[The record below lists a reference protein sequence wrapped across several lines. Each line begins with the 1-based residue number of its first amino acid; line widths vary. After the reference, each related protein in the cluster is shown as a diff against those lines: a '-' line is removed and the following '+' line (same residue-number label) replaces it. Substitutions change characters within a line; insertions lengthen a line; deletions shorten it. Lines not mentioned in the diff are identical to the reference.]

1 MKQQVQTI
9 LESVEDETMEMMD
22 AVRELL
28 EPKYHLGKLR
38 YSGHTRL
45 IMAGF
50 ATPNDTEI
58 TIWVNP
64 TDVGISIHI
73 TFRGITDNL
82 DGFAAISLMDDIRK
96 TLRPDADKQT
106 VIKTVVELVDELH
119 NRLLIDMEEHLET
132 VRRIT
137 ANAYRDRG
145 DRNPKSFRA
154 EMVVAQ
160 RPINKAMNK
169 LISMKR

>member
-1 MKQQVQTI
+1 MRQQVQTI
-9 LESVEDETMEMMD
+9 LESAEDETLEMMA

-28 EPKYHLGKLR
+28 EPEYHLGKVR

-50 ATPNDTEI
+50 VTPNDTEI

-64 TDVGISIHI
+64 TDVGISIHV

-82 DGFAAISLMDDIRK
+82 DGFAAVSLMDDIRK
-96 TLRPDADKQT
+96 TLRPDADKQA
-106 VIKTVVELVDELH
+106 VIKAVAELVDELH
-119 NRLLIDMEEHLET
+119 NRLLIDMEAHLET

-137 ANAYRDRG
+137 SNTYRERG
-145 DRNPKSFRA
+145 DSNPKSFRA
-154 EMVVAQ
+154 EMIVAQ